1 MKVLHVI
8 NSTDIGG
15 AENILFNVVKSQ
27 SNKEVLV
34 VSLSKEGFIGRELI
48 KKGYKVH
55 YLNFTKNI
63 SVISKW
69 IKFIFLI
76 KKYNPEIVHSWLYH
90 SNLIG
95 GLTAKLMS
103 VKEIFWSIHHDYEF
117 SSKKMQ
123 LELKILGLMSH
134 FIPNKVVY
142 CSRSSKINH
151 IKNGFSKGNTF
162 IIENGICTNKFKKN
176 FYFKKLF
183 RKKLNIEKDVLIIG
197 HIARYHPIKDHETLL
212 KSLII
217 LKSKRVKF
225 KCILIGNGLNK
236 ENKDLAFKI
245 SKYKLQN
252 QVILLGELNEVN
264 KILNCFDINILSSKS
279 ECAPVTLIE
288 AMATGIPSISTKVG
302 DAQNILGNT
311 GWIIKVGDSTEL
323 AKHIEKIYKNKNLLR
338 EKSKLALKRAKIFF
352 SLELMLSKY
361 KKLYNN

>member
-15 AENILFNVVKSQ
+15 AENILFNLVKSQ
-27 SNKEVLV
+27 SNKEVIV
-34 VSLSKEGFIGRELI
+34 VSLTKEGFIGSELI

-69 IKFIFLI
+69 INFFFLI
-76 KKYNPEIVHSWLYH
+76 KKYNPDIVHSWLYH

-95 GLTAKLMS
+95 GLTAKLMA
-103 VKEIFWSIHHDYEF
+103 VKKIYWSIHHDYEF
-117 SSKKMQ
+117 SSKRME
-123 LELKILGLMSH
+123 LELKILGLMSN
-134 FIPNKVVY
+134 FIPSKVIY

-151 IKNGFSKGNTF
+151 IKNGFSKENSS
-162 IIENGICTNKFKKN
+162 IIENGVCTNKFKKN
-176 FYFKKLF
+176 LYFKKIF

-197 HIARYHPIKDHETLL
+197 NIARYHPIKDHDTLL

-217 LKSKRVKF
+217 LKSKKVKF
-225 KCILIGNGLNK
+225 KCILIGNGLTI

-245 SKYKLQN
+245 RKYKLQN
-252 QVILLGELNEVN
+252 RVILLGELNEVY
-264 KILNCFDINILSSKS
+264 KILNSFDINILSSKS

-302 DAQNILGNT
+302 DAQNILGDS
-311 GWIIKVGDSTEL
+311 GWIINIGDYTAL
-323 AKHIEKIYKNKNLLR
+323 AKHIEQICKNKNLLR
-338 EKSKLALKRAKIFF
+338 ERSKLALKRAKTFF

-361 KKLYNN
+361 KKLYNM